1 MNEAKGRIVSLEQQN
16 EKLTGDFSAAKE
28 RIVSLEGE
36 VQRLSGL
43 LLRQSA
49 QMLLLLQLVV
59 LMTTASR

>member
-1 MNEAKGRIVSLEQQN
+1 MTQRFREKNYLEKGRIVSLEQQN

-49 QMLLLLQLVV
+49 M
-59 LMTTASR
+59 MTTTDVA